1 MATQP
6 QLYPLKFHPI
16 FQERIWGGD
25 KIKTVLGKDFSPVN
39 LCGESWEVSGV
50 DQNISVVKG
59 GPLDGKDLRSLIDE
73 YQGQLVGKAVYTQF
87 GNEFP
92 LLIKFLD
99 AREDLSIQVHP
110 DDTVGRK
117 RHNSA
122 GKTEMWYVLE
132 ADPGA
137 TMRVGFNRN
146 VDKETYL
153 NHLNR
158 RKLDEILNIMPVQE
172 DDTVFL
178 PAGRI
183 HSIGAGLLIAEIQQ
197 TSDIT
202 YRVYDFDRR
211 DAKGNLREL
220 HTGEAVDVI
229 DYNAYPDYRTK
240 YHRERNEV
248 AELVECPYF
257 VTNRLHFDQAVTRDY
272 TPIDSFVIL
281 ICTEGKLT
289 LQYNSGSTQLVKG
302 ESILIPATIK
312 NVELWPED
320 EFKVLETY
328 FPAKQ

>member
-1 MATQP
+1 MATQHP
-6 QLYPLKFHPI
+6 LYPLKFHPI
-16 FQERIWGGD
+16 FQERIWGGN
-25 KIKTVLGKDFSPVN
+25 KIKTVLGKDFSPVKQ
-39 LCGESWEVSGV
+39 CGESWEVSGV
-50 DQNISVVKG
+50 DKNISVVKG
-59 GPLDGKDLRSLIDE
+59 GPLDGKDLRSLIDA
-73 YQGQLVGKAVYTQF
+73 YKGQLVGEAVYRQF

-132 ADPGA
+132 ADQGA
-137 TMRVGFNRN
+137 TMRVGFKRK

-153 NHLNR
+153 DYLNR
-158 RKLDEILNIMPVQE
+158 RQLDEILNIMSVQP
-172 DDTVFL
+172 DDAVFL

-220 HTGEAVDVI
+220 HTEEAVDVI
-229 DYNAYPDYRTK
+229 DYNAYPDYRSDYRRDK
-240 YHRERNEV
+240 NEAAQVV
-248 AELVECPYF
+248 ACPYF
-257 VTNRLHFDQAVTRDY
+257 ITNRLHFDKPVTRDY
-272 TPIDSFVIL
+272 SHLDSFVIL

-289 LQYNSGSTQLVKG
+289 LQYNGGSTQL
-302 ESILIPATIK
+302 
-312 NVELWPED
+312 
-320 EFKVLETY
+320 
-328 FPAKQ
+328 AKEKAS